1 MGAYRRALNTA
12 LTFIFAVC
20 SGLAIAGSLGATLGP
35 AGWRTPSLAAVAI
48 GAAGAVASLSAGLA
62 ALLVLIA
69 LGGSALLIAGLPGP
83 AQTGAPRSGGAS
95 PQRGW
100 RAGRWRWGQAV
111 GAAAAVLLLAVLL
124 YAALRGSFAG
134 GHYPGGWFGLA
145 GLGRAFL
152 GRDALAFDA
161 VAAMLLVGLA
171 GAATARARR

>member
-12 LTFIFAVC
+12 LTIIFAVC
-20 SGLAIAGSLGATLGP
+20 SGLAIAGSLAATLGP
-35 AGWRTPSLAAVAI
+35 AGWRAPSLAAVAI

-69 LGGSALLIAGLPGP
+69 LGGSALLVAGLPEG
-83 AQTGAPRSGGAS
+83 AQTRARPSGGAAPRRS
-95 PQRGW
+95 
-100 RAGRWRWGQAV
+100 RWRDGQAV
-111 GAAAAVLLLAVLL
+111 GAAAAVLLFAVLL
-124 YAALRGSFAG
+124 YAALRGGFAG

-161 VAAMLLVGLA
+161 AAAMLLIGLV